1 MLTALF
7 LCLAKMIVNQ
17 VDGYILKI
25 KPLLG
30 VHKTPILSDGV
41 QELVPQCGVWYM
53 KYFKVK
59 EFEK

>member
-1 MLTALF
+1 MSLG
-7 LCLAKMIVNQ
+7 VQ
-17 VDGYILKI
+17 

-41 QELVPQCGVWYM
+41 QELVPQCGVWYI